1 MRIKVKSLIKAV
13 ENNQTWFNETCD
25 NMDIERRTKE
35 RTAEGKKDNAC
46 GNVSILITI
55 NIFKF
60 DKNGTTQ
67 SKNKKKTTD
76 EGLVYAQNKSK
87 AMLLATWPVILWG
100 KKKSQLITALY

>member
-13 ENNQTWFNETCD
+13 EKNQTWFSETCD

-46 GNVSILITI
+46 GNISILITI

-67 SKNKKKTTD
+67 SKNKKKQQMKD
-76 EGLVYAQNKSK
+76 LS
-87 AMLLATWPVILWG
+87 MLKTKVKPCFLQRDLSFYG
-100 KKKSQLITALY
+100 GRRNLN

>member
-13 ENNQTWFNETCD
+13 ENNQTWFSETCD

-46 GNVSILITI
+46 GNISILITS

-67 SKNKKKTTD
+67 SKNKKKQQMKD
-76 EGLVYAQNKSK
+76 LS
-87 AMLLATWPVILWG
+87 MLKTEVKPCFLQRDLSFYG
-100 KKKSQLITALY
+100 GRRNLN